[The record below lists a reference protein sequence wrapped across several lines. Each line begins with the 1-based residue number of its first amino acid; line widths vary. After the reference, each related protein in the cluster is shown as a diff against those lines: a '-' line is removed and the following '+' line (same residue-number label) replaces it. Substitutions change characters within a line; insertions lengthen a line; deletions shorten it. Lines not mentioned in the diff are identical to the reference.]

1 MYKRYKREKQNFEM
15 NREIF
20 LGKDKGKDNLE
31 ERIDKSDY

>member
-1 MYKRYKREKQNFEM
+1 MNKRSKHEKQNFEM

-20 LGKDKGKDNLE
+20 LGKDKGTDNLE